1 MTITGL
7 KSLAVPAFAGGTKVI
22 SPTPV
27 VQTQDLTVFNITKE
41 AVVARQANVMEQLP
55 PIPGKQR
62 AAFSPVAVPPP
73 AWWAEALIPLD

>member
-1 MTITGL
+1 M
-7 KSLAVPAFAGGTKVI
+7 
-22 SPTPV
+22 
-27 VQTQDLTVFNITKE
+27 FNLTKE

-62 AAFSPVAVPPP
+62 ATFSPVAVPPP